1 MQYTSSN
8 FQTGKIAHCHGSS
21 VCTKVLNSVVVAC
34 TSPLS
39 AAIYVRKLGQ
49 FCRWTAVE
57 SRTKI
62 LRIPAANIVLKY
74 EIFLVTFLC

>member
-8 FQTGKIAHCHGSS
+8 FQTGKIAHCLGSS
-21 VCTKVLNSVVVAC
+21 VCTKVLNRVVVNII
-34 TSPLS
+34 
-39 AAIYVRKLGQ
+39 AAIYFESLNNVG
-49 FCRWTAVE
+49 RWTAVE
-57 SRTKI
+57 PRTKI